1 MCFIV
6 LEMDKKKL
14 FNLCAYRGILEMY
27 FIQSLSLMRPFPFF
41 LHYSYSSS
49 ITALPSD
56 ENVSI
61 LLCASAILNPSSLSP
76 EILDEVMYSKTLCMD
91 AQQAW
96 GSHYDVHSL
105 YGYSMVLAS
114 EM

>member
-1 MCFIV
+1 MGGHGHSNDPLV
-6 LEMDKKKL
+6 SGPSPPLL
-14 FNLCAYRGILEMY
+14 
-27 FIQSLSLMRPFPFF
+27 F
-41 LHYSYSSS
+41 LHQSSS
-49 ITALPSD
+49 CSFTSLLPAES
-56 ENVSI
+56 VSARDTPVI
-61 LLCASAILNPSSLSP
+61 LSPFVLTP

-114 EM
+114 ER